1 MATDPFDDELLQL
14 KKRARWRL
22 IGAVVLIAITSIV
35 YRCAVDTEPL
45 PKTDKG
51 VRIETVGSDA
61 RAMASN
67 SSALTAPLVSA
78 AVASPAHS
86 ASAASATTALAA
98 AAVKRAR
105 VQAAATTAPATP
117 ASAVRPPVKPVV
129 QVPQV
134 AAPRVTAPQVTA
146 PRIAAPQV
154 VAPVAKRPMKKPAP
168 VAKPPRVQKPAAA
181 DDSDD
186 SDDDSGAASPAAGQF
201 VVQIAAFADAAKAHE
216 LQSKLKAQ
224 GIHAYTDTRQSNGK
238 LLTRVRVGP
247 FRQRADAEKARAK
260 VALMGLNGII
270 SGQ

>member
-1 MATDPFDDELLQL
+1 MAADPFDDELLQL

-105 VQAAATTAPATP
+105 AQAAATTAPATP
-117 ASAVRPPVKPVV
+117 ASAVRPPVKPVL

-134 AAPRVTAPQVTA
+134 AAPQVTA

-154 VAPVAKRPMKKPAP
+154 VAPVAKPPMKKPAP
-168 VAKPPRVQKPAAA
+168 VAKPALVQKPAAA

-186 SDDDSGAASPAAGQF
+186 SDDDSSAASPAAGQF